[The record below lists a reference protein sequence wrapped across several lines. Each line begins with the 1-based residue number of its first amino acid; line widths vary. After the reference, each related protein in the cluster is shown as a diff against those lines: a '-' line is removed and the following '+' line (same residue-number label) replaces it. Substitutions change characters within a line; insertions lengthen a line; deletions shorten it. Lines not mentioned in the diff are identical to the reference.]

1 MAPFPPLPCVCRVAC
16 PVQTLPAAIGIAVV
30 KDGSA
35 HTLNMPF
42 LRAEITHNVFEA
54 ARLGCMVSPTEITLS
69 GLGVL
74 R

>member
-1 MAPFPPLPCVCRVAC
+1 MAPFPPVPCVCRVAC

-30 KDGSA
+30 EDGSGT
-35 HTLNMPF
+35 H
-42 LRAEITHNVFEA
+42 AEITYNVFEA
-54 ARLGCMVSPTEITLS
+54 ARLGRMVSPTAITLS